1 MKNVTLAMNEDD
13 LAAARRYAAERN
25 TTLNRLIRDYVHQIA
40 VSEDRLRQARQKI
53 RQLSRESTGKVGP
66 ITWNRDDL
74 HAR

>member
-1 MKNVTLAMNEDD
+1 MKNVTLAIDEEE

-40 VSEDRLRQARQKI
+40 VNGDRLRQARQKI

-66 ITWNRDDL
+66 ITWTRDDL